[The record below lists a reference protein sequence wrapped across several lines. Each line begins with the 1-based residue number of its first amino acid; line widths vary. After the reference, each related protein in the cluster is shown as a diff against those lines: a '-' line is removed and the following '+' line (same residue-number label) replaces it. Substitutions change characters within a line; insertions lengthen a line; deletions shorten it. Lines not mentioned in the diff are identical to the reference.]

1 MGKEKEK
8 AYNDYIEI
16 LKNSWTFQKLTEKE
30 KENLRDILF
39 SVRLDNALKGTYKQR
54 RAVLDAVY
62 FAFLKGLDCEPIG
75 WRENG
80 ENCANF

>member
-8 AYNDYIEI
+8 AYNDFFEMIKI
-16 LKNSWTFQKLTEKE
+16 SWTFQKLTEKE
-30 KENLRDILF
+30 KENLRDVLF
-39 SVRLDNALKGTYKQR
+39 SVRLDNALKGSYKQR

-62 FAFLKGLDCEPIG
+62 FAFLKGLNYEPIG

-80 ENCANF
+80 EIYPKF